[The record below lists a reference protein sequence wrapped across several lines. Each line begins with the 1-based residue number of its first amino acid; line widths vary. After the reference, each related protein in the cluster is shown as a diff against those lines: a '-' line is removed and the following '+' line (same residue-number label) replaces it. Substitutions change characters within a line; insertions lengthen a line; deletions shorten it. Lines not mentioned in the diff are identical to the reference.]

1 MVLFPFSAKGVLCE
15 TVELCHL
22 SFESESES
30 EEGCERYVHHIL
42 LWVSSSCTATRVSG
56 ERSEEIAQLRIPRQ
70 SQAFTWPQ
78 KRYEKRDQK
87 WRKRLGWIQYTWE
100 KDMEWVFP
108 RLQLPTIDSR
118 VLENAPHGVHL
129 KTMDL
134 VLQIKYSLA
143 TSFFER
149 LLKIFTLLDSKNL

>member
-1 MVLFPFSAKGVLCE
+1 MVLFPLSAKGVLCE

-70 SQAFTWPQ
+70 SQAFYMASEEIRKEGPEMEKKTWVNSVHM
-78 KRYEKRDQK
+78 RER
-87 WRKRLGWIQYTWE
+87 
-100 KDMEWVFP
+100 
-108 RLQLPTIDSR
+108 
-118 VLENAPHGVHL
+118 HGMGL
-129 KTMDL
+129 SKTA
-134 VLQIKYSLA
+134 VA
-143 TSFFER
+143 H
-149 LLKIFTLLDSKNL
+149 N